1 MSLFVEVSVVC
12 AGSMCYTIM
21 GASTA
26 WPSPTLVEMAD
37 NQTPVVL
44 DTVGIS
50 WMVSLMFVGH
60 LVSPVPSGYLMDIL
74 GRKRTCLYLAVFP
87 IASWLLILFAKNAAM
102 LYLARFFA
110 GVWIG
115 IHTTVMPIYVAE
127 ISGPKLRNSL
137 TTINNLLLNFGV
149 LFVYVVGP
157 YVSYYTLAIAC
168 ELLTVFY
175 IVLYIPMPESPY
187 YYIKRG
193 QVDQALESLKW
204 LRKGE
209 PEEAIHNEV
218 KRIQTAIENQ
228 QRQRGNIIEIFSD
241 VGNRKAFFIAIA
253 YSIIKRSS
261 GSGVLQAYT
270 SITLPN
276 LTFGVLDPDTCVIII
291 GVISFLSAMLS
302 TALMVKVRRRTLLTI
317 SGLGC
322 GVSTLAVMV
331 YFFLRDDTSV
341 DVTDWSDVLFVSFA
355 VYYSVFSIGLGPVGT
370 SIKGEIFSPNV
381 KALSSSM
388 TTMVVAA
395 TGFVMNKFYLLIR
408 DSVGMYVNYA
418 IFSAS
423 CFLAVLF
430 TWTYVPDTQ
439 NKTLEEIREILRFG
453 IKPKKNNSNL

>member
-1 MSLFVEVSVVC
+1 MLLVLSVYIVC

-26 WPSPTLVEMAD
+26 WPSPTLVEME
-37 NQTPVVL
+37 NKETPVVL
-44 DTVGIS
+44 NTIEIS

-60 LVSPVPSGYLMDIL
+60 LVSAVPSGYLMDIL
-74 GRKRTCLYLAVFP
+74 GRKRTCLYMAVFP
-87 IASWLLILFAKNAAM
+87 LASWMLILFATNSTM
-102 LYLARFFA
+102 LYIARFFA

-115 IHTTVMPIYVAE
+115 IHTTVMPIYVGE

-157 YVSYYTLAIAC
+157 YVSYYSLAIAC

-187 YYIKRG
+187 YFIKRG
-193 QVDQALESLKW
+193 QIDQALESLKW

-209 PEEAIHNEV
+209 PEEAIQNEV

-228 QRQRGNIIEIFSD
+228 NQQKGNIAEIFTD
-241 VGNRKAFFIAIA
+241 VGNRKAFFIAIT
-253 YSIIKRSS
+253 YSVIKRSS

-270 SITLPN
+270 SITLPD
-276 LTFGVLDPDTCVIII
+276 LTFGVLSPDTCVIII
-291 GVISFLSAMLS
+291 GFISFLSAMLS
-302 TALMVKVRRRTLLTI
+302 TALMVKVRRRILLTI

-322 GVSTLAVMV
+322 GISTLTAMV
-331 YFFLRDDTSV
+331 YFFLQEKTSV
-341 DVTDWSDVLFVSFA
+341 DVSRWSDVLFIGFA

-370 SIKGEIFSPNV
+370 SIKGEIFSPSV
-381 KALSSSM
+381 KGLSSSL

-395 TGFVMNKFYLLIR
+395 TGFLMNKFYLIIR
-408 DSVGMYVNYA
+408 DSAGMYVNYA

-423 CFLAVLF
+423 CFCAVLF

-439 NKTLEEIREILRFG
+439 NKTLEEIRDILRFG
-453 IKPKKNNSNL
+453 VKQKKNNPTL